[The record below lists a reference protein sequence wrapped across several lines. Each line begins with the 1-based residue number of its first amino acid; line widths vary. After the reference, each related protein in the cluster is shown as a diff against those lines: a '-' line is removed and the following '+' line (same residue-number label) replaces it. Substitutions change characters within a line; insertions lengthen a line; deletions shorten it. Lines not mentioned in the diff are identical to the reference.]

1 MPGAGLAT
9 GLFPPQDRDWALP
22 TGVPLTTLAAERL
35 AREAAQQTFDP
46 AARSLGMDWNTQLDG
61 KQVQR
66 WSEVLGR
73 AMVVVRTEELTA
85 QAQGILPAA
94 PLNPPSLLVIGMDGG
109 RVQGRQ
115 KDEKSQSR
123 WREDKVASFTSY
135 LPGDGGD
142 RPPRPLVTTYV
153 ATMGNAKEFGP
164 MVELEA
170 RRRGQWQA
178 AVVLNISDGGNW
190 IDPVAAKHKLADVRI
205 IDFHHAS
212 EHLDAVAKA
221 VHGRDSS
228 QAPVMWEYLRGLLY
242 DGNVQQVITEIT
254 AESQRMGPPV
264 TSDSPEHPRR
274 VLQQNQGYFEKH
286 KEHMRYDVYRKKGWS
301 RRAGIRVTR
310 NPASKGSISASRE
323 PTSSG
328 TSRAWNVYWPCV
340 PCG

>member
-1 MPGAGLAT
+1 MP
-9 GLFPPQDRDWALP
+9 
-22 TGVPLTTLAAERL
+22 
-35 AREAAQQTFDP
+35 
-46 AARSLGMDWNTQLDG
+46 
-61 KQVQR
+61 
-66 WSEVLGR
+66 
-73 AMVVVRTEELTA
+73 
-85 QAQGILPAA
+85 I
-94 PLNPPSLLVIGMDGG
+94 I
-109 RVQGRQ
+109 
-115 KDEKSQSR
+115 
-123 WREDKVASFTSY
+123 VASCGIKAESPESY
-135 LPGDGGD
+135 HGFAGC
-142 RPPRPLVTTYV
+142 VTLY
-153 ATMGNAKEFGP
+153 AGKICYNRM
-164 MVELEA
+164 
-170 RRRGQWQA
+170 
-178 AVVLNISDGGNW
+178 
-190 IDPVAAKHKLADVRI
+190 AAKHKLADVRI

-228 QAPVMWEYLRGLLY
+228 EAPVMWEYLRGLLY

-328 TSRAWNVYWPCV
+328 TSRAWNVY
-340 PCG
+340 